1 MYELHEFHLQS
12 SINFAVQE
20 IKPGQPVAELI
31 KHDYKKLWNY
41 LSSMTMDIFYEY
53 NQKHSNILVT
63 VSVRSTCNDQAA
75 RNSYKLPRIIMR

>member
-31 KHDYKKLWNY
+31 KHNYKKLWNY
-41 LSSMTMDIFYEY
+41 LSSMTMDIFLWV
-53 NQKHSNILVT
+53 QSKALQHIG
-63 VSVRSTCNDQAA
+63 
-75 RNSYKLPRIIMR
+75 NSFCTKYLQWSSSQEFL